1 MRGHESAETPIGN
14 VSTTKDFIIT
24 IVGYAQIGNELF
36 ANIKSL
42 LNPTTKLLHA
52 INYDKLCSVEKNK
65 TLT

>member
-1 MRGHESAETPIGN
+1 M
-14 VSTTKDFIIT
+14 STTKDFIIT
-24 IVGYAQIGNELF
+24 IVGYAQTGNELF

-52 INYDKLCSVEKNK
+52 INYDYLCSVAKNK